1 MKVSVV
7 DICVEAIIYLLLYNL
22 HDCTFKSKFLFL
34 LQDKEEKEGGTHFV
48 LLSRSRNMTGRFMK
62 TYLHQPIKI
71 LQFLSDV
78 FFFFFFY
85 QGFFSRTLA
94 THRTAGEGR
103 GPSFI
108 PLYYFHPLT
117 NIQTFICNFVCEMTI
132 TYF

>member
-71 LQFLSDV
+71 LQFLSGV
-78 FFFFFFY
+78 FFFFSIRVFFN
-85 QGFFSRTLA
+85 GHWRLTL
-94 THRTAGEGR
+94 
-103 GPSFI
+103 
-108 PLYYFHPLT
+108 PLPPAHEHSDIYL
-117 NIQTFICNFVCEMTI
+117 QLCM
-132 TYF
+132 